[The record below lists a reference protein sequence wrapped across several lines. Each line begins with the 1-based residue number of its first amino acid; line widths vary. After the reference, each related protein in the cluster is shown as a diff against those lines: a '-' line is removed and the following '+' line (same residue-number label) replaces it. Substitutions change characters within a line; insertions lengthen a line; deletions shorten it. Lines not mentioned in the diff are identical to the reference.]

1 MHTLAASNEKGGVGK
16 TSILINLAA
25 SLAESGRKVVIVEL
39 DRQGS
44 IGEWIQ
50 GPDEVRLKRKALE
63 TGKSISPCLA
73 DPGRAA
79 EFALPTCVE
88 GFDVICA
95 DRDLRMAGNAEL
107 RAALDALA
115 SAYDYALLDLRR
127 DVEDCIES
135 VEGIDLKVIVPLKWD
150 AASLTGVEK
159 VLRDMNGQC
168 PVKGILNFVK
178 WGRGNELVERDR
190 FGREVTDSFTP
201 GLLCDTYVRDSSY
214 VGNSTNQAQP
224 CVTAFRSCPVSKD
237 LRALAEEVVRWCEG
251 GVA

>member
-25 SLAESGRKVVIVEL
+25 SLAEAGRKVVIVEL

-50 GPDEVRLKRKALE
+50 GPDEIRLKRKALE

-73 DPGRAA
+73 DPARAA
-79 EFALPTCVE
+79 DFALPTCVD

-115 SAYDYALLDLRR
+115 RKYDYALLDLRR
-127 DVEDCIES
+127 DLEDCIES
-135 VEGIDLKVIVPLKWD
+135 VNGLELRVIVPIRWD

-159 VLRDMNGQC
+159 VLKDMAGRC
-168 PVKGILNFVK
+168 PVKAIFNFVK
-178 WGRGNELVERDR
+178 YTRGGLVRRDL
-190 FGREVTDSFTP
+190 FGVKVTDKVVP
-201 GLLCDTYVRDSSY
+201 GLRFTTMVSESSLVGDS
-214 VGNSTNQAQP
+214 TDHAKP
-224 CVTAFRSCPVSKD
+224 CVVEYRGARVSKD
-237 LRALAEEVVRWCEG
+237 LRALTDEIVAWCEG
-251 GVA
+251 SVA